1 MIRRYDLNLPIYRS
15 TTSIGKQS
23 HMTTITWYGHAAFSI
38 ADGDT
43 TLLVDPFLTGNPTA
57 AIAASDVAPTAILVT
72 HGHSDHLGDAVGI
85 SKRTGAPIVA
95 TYELGLFLGNK
106 GVNVTPGNIGG
117 TVTVGEATVK
127 FVPAVHSST
136 VDENGSFVAASVPTG
151 FVVRLSGKTVYVAGD
166 TALFGDMELIGDE
179 GLDVAIIP
187 IGGQYTMDSADAVR
201 AVAKLR
207 PKTVIPGHFNTFPT
221 IASDPAAFAEAV
233 AASTKARTVV
243 LEPGQSTEV

>member
-1 MIRRYDLNLPIYRS
+1 MLER
-15 TTSIGKQS
+15 
-23 HMTTITWYGHAAFSI
+23 MTTITWYGHAAFTI

-43 TLLVDPFLTGNPTA
+43 TLLIDPYLTGNPTA
-57 AIAASDVAPTAILVT
+57 AIAAGDVAATAILVT
-72 HGHSDHLGDAVGI
+72 HGHSDHLGDAVDI
-85 SKRTGAPIVA
+85 SRRTGAPIVA
-95 TYELGLFLGNK
+95 TYELGLFLGTK

-117 TVTVGEATVK
+117 TVTAGEATVK

-136 VDENGSFVAASVPTG
+136 MDENGSLAAASVPTG
-151 FVVRLSGKTVYVAGD
+151 FVVRLNGTTVYVAGD

-187 IGGQYTMDSADAVR
+187 IGGQYTMDATDAVK

-221 IASDPAAFAEAV
+221 IAADPAAFAEAV
-233 AASTKARTVV
+233 AAATKARVVV
-243 LEPGQSTEV
+243 LQPGQSMDT